1 MADLITSLSQQ
12 PDTGPEL
19 RERVRLLRDGVVNN
33 LGFVVSGVV
42 GLILIPM
49 LLGSL
54 GAELY
59 GLWIAAQAVAGLAAI
74 FDPGLNWSV
83 TREVGAV
90 GSGEVPEETARF
102 VRTSA
107 TAYLLIGALGAL
119 VVGCLGLVMRDRLH
133 LSPESQKIALAVF
146 ALTGLS
152 FLFTQLVAFA
162 QSVLGGLRRFD
173 AINLIQVSSDLLRAA
188 GIIALLR
195 WGQGLVWVVGWQVLV
210 GSVTALAALAMIGR
224 LHPGLQIRP
233 TRLHWPVLRAHLPFS
248 LTSQLTT
255 GAQWVLWDAAPVLI
269 GLVRGSAWIVPY
281 HVGLK
286 FPATVTGIT
295 WRVAEVFFPPASEQS
310 RKQGLTGTWNLIHT
324 GTRWTVVLALPLCLT
339 LAILA
344 PNLLRAWLGEVP
356 PGASLILRVS
366 SAAVLAGAVGVSAL
380 QVLWGRGAVRIILA
394 VAGKAA
400 AINLA
405 LSLVLLIRIGVAGPA
420 WAFLVSM
427 VFSSAA
433 LLRAA
438 SRLCA
443 VAPGKLLLDVAQG
456 LPLPVMMCVAMAS
469 TMIYLTPG
477 GQWPGVIL
485 AAAAA
490 GCAYALTLY
499 RFGAREEER
508 LLVREVVG
516 VPAILSRSAL
526 HGFRG
531 RLSAVVAFLRK
542 RL

>member
-1 MADLITSLSQQ
+1 M
-12 PDTGPEL
+12 
-19 RERVRLLRDGVVNN
+19 
-33 LGFVVSGVV
+33 
-42 GLILIPM
+42 
-49 LLGSL
+49 
-54 GAELY
+54 
-59 GLWIAAQAVAGLAAI
+59 
-74 FDPGLNWSV
+74 
-83 TREVGAV
+83 
-90 GSGEVPEETARF
+90 
-102 VRTSA
+102 
-107 TAYLLIGALGAL
+107 
-119 VVGCLGLVMRDRLH
+119 
-133 LSPESQKIALAVF
+133 
-146 ALTGLS
+146 
-152 FLFTQLVAFA
+152 
-162 QSVLGGLRRFD
+162 LGGLRRFD